1 MPYQQTEM
9 SFLSLVSPK
18 ERPFRQTSKD
28 AEVSIEESKE
38 ATYDKI
44 LKAYRENNAK
54 GLTSEECAKKAKI
67 SYASAHKRIPELI
80 QQHKLYNTGETRKN
94 KSGRNAMIRKIIE

>member
-1 MPYQQTEM
+1 MPYKQLSM
-9 SFLSLVSPK
+9 SFEPLCSPNK
-18 ERPFRQTSKD
+18 RPFCKTSTEAK
-28 AEVSIEESKE
+28 ESIEESKE

-44 LKAYRENNAK
+44 LKAYKDCEH
-54 GLTSEECAKKAKI
+54 GLTSEECAAKAKI

-94 KSGRNAMIRKIIE
+94 KSGRKAMVRKAVI

>member
-1 MPYQQTEM
+1 MMQ
-9 SFLSLVSPK
+9 LSMDFSPIISPNK
-18 ERPFRQTSKD
+18 RPFRATSQEAK
-28 AEVSIEESKE
+28 VSIEESKE
-38 ATYDKI
+38 ATYEKI
-44 LKAYRENNAK
+44 LKAYKDCEK

-94 KSGRNAMIRKIIE
+94 KSGRKAMVRKIVP

>member
-1 MPYQQTEM
+1 MPYKQLSM
-9 SFLSLVSPK
+9 SFEPLCSPK
-18 ERPFRQTSKD
+18 KRPFRQTSHEAK
-28 AEVSIEESKE
+28 ESIEESKE

-44 LKAYRENNAK
+44 LKVYKDCKN
-54 GLTSEECAKKAKI
+54 GLTSEECAVKAKI

-94 KSGRNAMIRKIIE
+94 KSGRKAMVRKAVI